1 MRVIAETQKHCDH
14 AHSPSPEIPFLGCPP
29 HQTSSPQKMRENAT
43 SSSATVD
50 LEGDRDGDG
59 DRVQEKCDPA
69 KESETDRAVSDY
81 STKTTRNKKRKKS
94 KNKDTESVSDNPPE
108 SSDATA
114 SADSQTSNVSRKQ
127 KGLLSSQSKETQS
140 DPSSS
145 ECNSSKPVKGRIKT
159 KSKRSRLDCDED
171 KGTLHIPC
179 EGGDSELPQTKQK
192 KELAVQAEASKV
204 GSLESADGSCEETE
218 VDHEATAAVSD
229 TQQTGRKK
237 HKKTKRKSKSTSI
250 IVAADEDD
258 MSDAT
263 TATKSSKSG
272 TPHASDKTVVIEPSE
287 RESERETCE
296 ALTTENDVTD
306 LNSDAPV
313 TQSQIT
319 RKRKRKQKK
328 REIKLSNSQVDSDII
343 DEGLPPSQSNAREGD
358 QKEDGDQNDFNEK
371 VEEDEDEHEESSSVS
386 EKPGSGL
393 SPDDV
398 FVKPTAIPSLKS
410 STKSQ
415 SPAARLSQSS
425 RGSPTE
431 PSKRTKRDKGSSL
444 LSAFSVTG

>member
-1 MRVIAETQKHCDH
+1 MRVIAETQEHCDH

-29 HQTSSPQKMRENAT
+29 HQTSSPPLQQKMRENAT

-50 LEGDRDGDG
+50 LEGDKDGDG

-69 KESETDRAVSDY
+69 KESETDRAVRNS

-114 SADSQTSNVSRKQ
+114 SADSQTSKVSRKQ
-127 KGLLSSQSKETQS
+127 KGLLSPQSKETQS

-145 ECNSSKPVKGRIKT
+145 EANSVIKT
-159 KSKRSRLDCDED
+159 KSRRSRLDCD
-171 KGTLHIPC
+171 GTLHIPC
-179 EGGDSELPQTKQK
+179 EEDYREKTKQ
-192 KELAVQAEASKV
+192 LAVKVTQAEPPKTS
-204 GSLESADGSCEETE
+204 SLESADGSCEETE
-218 VDHEATAAVSD
+218 VDHETTAAVSD

-237 HKKTKRKSKSTSI
+237 HKKTKRKSKSTSK

-287 RESERETCE
+287 RESERET
-296 ALTTENDVTD
+296 ENDVTD

-328 REIKLSNSQVDSDII
+328 RKIKLSNSQVDSDII

-358 QKEDGDQNDFNEK
+358 QKEDGDQNEK
-371 VEEDEDEHEESSSVS
+371 VEEDEDEHEESSGVS
-386 EKPGSGL
+386 EKPGRGP

-425 RGSPTE
+425 RGSLTE